1 MGMITITT
9 AVENV
14 LEPDKRVE
22 FTALVDTGATYLT
35 LPAAWRAQLGEFK
48 KHKTIQIDL
57 ADQRSR
63 EGTLCGPVK
72 IEIKGFEDVYSEVL
86 FIDMAPD
93 SNGEY
98 EPLLGCI
105 PLETARMAVDL
116 DSHTL
121 VSLKRAKL
129 K

>member
-1 MGMITITT
+1 MGMITVAT

-14 LEPDKRVE
+14 LDPDKRIE

-35 LPAAWRAQLGEFK
+35 LPTAWRERLGEFK

-63 EGTLCGPVK
+63 EGVLCGPAK
-72 IEIKGFEDVYSEVL
+72 IEIAGFEEVYSEIL

-93 SNGEY
+93 NGEY